1 MTTPSETKVS
11 EKNLVII
18 REFDAPR
25 DLVWKVWTEPK
36 HIEKWWGPRGFD
48 TKVESMDLKVGGR
61 AVYVMTGPD
70 GTEYP
75 VSGKILELDPP
86 KKIVSTDEFG
96 DGFQDAHPGEDLPQG
111 MISTAVFDD
120 LGDRCRLT
128 LTVSHPTIEDRKKH
142 EAMGVV
148 AGWNSSFDC
157 MDDYL
162 AELQK

>member
-1 MTTPSETKVS
+1 
-11 EKNLVII
+11 
-18 REFDAPR
+18 
-25 DLVWKVWTEPK
+25 
-36 HIEKWWGPRGFD
+36 
-48 TKVESMDLKVGGR
+48 
-61 AVYVMTGPD
+61 
-70 GTEYP
+70 

>member
-1 MTTPSETKVS
+1 MTTTSETKVS
-11 EKNLVII
+11 EKDLVII

-70 GTEYP
+70 GTEYA